1 MLQVWKQLHCLKMCE
16 VELIFTFLLQVIC
29 SFSFEY
35 NFEFR
40 DNMTF
45 RNGQLF
51 LFYVARFQLFYF
63 LHLRNRNNMLEFH
76 NILHLTQIVISS
88 IRRQNT
94 SEQRN
99 ITQRTWNA

>member
-1 MLQVWKQLHCLKMCE
+1 MGRYVKNPVLVAGSSTGGSNVLPIGTTSQRPATASAGTMR
-16 VELIFTFLLQVIC
+16 
-29 SFSFEY
+29 Y
-35 NFEFR
+35 NS
-40 DNMTF
+40 T
-45 RNGQLF
+45 L
-51 LFYVARFQLFYF
+51 
-63 LHLRNRNNMLEFH
+63 NMLEFH